1 MDRRNIGPPMRTQT
15 ASTATAAPIDAVFRA
30 LSDATRRNVV
40 ERLGQKPISVSDLAA
55 RYPMALPSFVEHM
68 KVLEKS
74 GLVRSRKIGRVR
86 TYELVPN
93 RLKLAENWLERQRRF
108 WEQRLDQLDEYLI
121 KMKKG
126 EA

>member
-1 MDRRNIGPPMRTQT
+1 MRMQT
-15 ASTATAAPIDAVFRA
+15 ASSGSTASIDAVFRA

-55 RYPMALPSFVEHM
+55 RYDMALPSFVEHM

-74 GLVRSRKIGRVR
+74 GLVRSRKVGRVR

-93 RLKLAENWLERQRRF
+93 RLKLAENWLEKQRRF
-108 WEQRLDQLDEYLI
+108 WEQRLDQLDEYLS
-121 KMKKG
+121 KMKNG

>member
-1 MDRRNIGPPMRTQT
+1 MRLQN
-15 ASTATAAPIDAVFRA
+15 STPSAGSIDAVFRA

-74 GLVRSRKIGRVR
+74 GLVRSRKAGRVR

-93 RLKLAENWLERQRRF
+93 RLKLAEHWLDKQRRF
-108 WEQRLDQLDEYLI
+108 WEQRLDQLDAYLL
-121 KMKKG
+121 KMKDG
-126 EA
+126 DEE

>member
-1 MDRRNIGPPMRTQT
+1 MRMQATST
-15 ASTATAAPIDAVFRA
+15 GSAASIDAVFRA

-55 RYPMALPSFVEHM
+55 RYDMALPSFVEHM

-74 GLVRSRKIGRVR
+74 GLVRSRKVGRVR

-93 RLKLAENWLERQRRF
+93 RLKLAENWLEKQRRF
-108 WEQRLDQLDEYLI
+108 WEQRLDQLDEYLS
-121 KMKKG
+121 KMKNG

>member
-1 MDRRNIGPPMRTQT
+1 MQAATTSST
-15 ASTATAAPIDAVFRA
+15 ASIDAVFRA
-30 LSDATRRNVV
+30 LSDGTRRSVV

-55 RYPMALPSFVEHM
+55 RYDMALPSFVEHM

-74 GLVRSRKIGRVR
+74 GLVRSRKVGRVR

-93 RLKLAENWLERQRRF
+93 RLKLAETWLEKQRRF
-108 WEQRLDQLDEYLI
+108 WEQRLDQLDEYLT
-121 KMKKG
+121 KMKNG

>member
-1 MDRRNIGPPMRTQT
+1 VQARKTNPHMRTQT
-15 ASTATAAPIDAVFRA
+15 ASTPSAASIDAVFRA
-30 LSDATRRNVV
+30 LADATRRNVV
-40 ERLGQKPISVSDLAA
+40 ERLGHKPISVSDLAA

-93 RLKLAENWLERQRRF
+93 RLKLAEGWLEKQRRF
-108 WEQRLDQLDEYLI
+108 WEQRLDQLDAYLLST
-121 KMKKG
+121 KG
-126 EA
+126 GD

>member
-1 MDRRNIGPPMRTQT
+1 MRIQAASSSTT
-15 ASTATAAPIDAVFRA
+15 ASIDAVFRA
-30 LSDATRRNVV
+30 LSDGTRRSVV

-55 RYPMALPSFVEHM
+55 RYDMALPSFVEHM

-74 GLVRSRKIGRVR
+74 GLVRSRKVGRVR

-93 RLKLAENWLERQRRF
+93 RLKLAESWLEKQRRF
-108 WEQRLDQLDEYLI
+108 WEQRLDQLDEYLT
-121 KMKKG
+121 KMKNG

>member
-1 MDRRNIGPPMRTQT
+1 MALQT
-15 ASTATAAPIDAVFRA
+15 TSTTTAASIDAVFRA
-30 LSDATRRNVV
+30 LSDGTRRNVV

-55 RYPMALPSFVEHM
+55 RYDMALPSFVEHM

-93 RLKLAENWLERQRRF
+93 RLKLAENWLEKQRRF
-108 WEQRLDQLDEYLI
+108 WEQRLDQLDEYLT
-121 KMKKG
+121 KMKNG

>member
-1 MDRRNIGPPMRTQT
+1 MRTQT
-15 ASTATAAPIDAVFRA
+15 ASSPSAASIDAVFRA

-74 GLVRSRKIGRVR
+74 GLVRSRKAGRVR

-93 RLKLAENWLERQRRF
+93 RLKLAEGWLERQRRF
-108 WEQRLDQLDEYLI
+108 WEQRLDQLDAYLVST
-121 KMKKG
+121 KG
-126 EA
+126 GEEK